1 MRALTMDE
9 VESVSGGLEMKPGEG
24 GFYSANWQ
32 NSVADSFWMMSAYSG
47 LSQQMN
53 DYQAVKEPAAF
64 NTGAQP
70 LIDMGLA
77 PVKVTAQRVGAA
89 EVAGIG
95 LAEVV
100 VTSRRDWSGGVFGTA
115 GNGSENPRYCNTA
128 AYKAGWFLD
137 EIAGETIQ
145 DVGAG
150 TVIAGGLLTVTTAP
164 TGVGVAAGAT
174 TVTTGGVIYAA
185 GTAISEIGNIIKWV
199 SGQDAVLTAA
209 KALSIPTMRLGPVGQ
224 LLTEKALS
232 IAVDKT
238 LSDPCQ

>member
-9 VESVSGGLEMKPGEG
+9 VESVSGGREMRPGDG
-24 GFYSANWQ
+24 VFLSANWQ

-100 VTSRRDWSGGVFGTA
+100 VTSRRDWCGNDQFNVPDRIPGVMDF
-115 GNGSENPRYCNTA
+115 SEPCKFHDGDYDNALYVQKELADQRFLANMIISCSESSSFKTMPLCVTL
-128 AYKAGWFLD
+128 AYLYYA
-137 EIAGETIQ
+137 
-145 DVGAG
+145 
-150 TVIAGGLLTVTTAP
+150 
-164 TGVGVAAGAT
+164 GVAL
-174 TVTTGGVIYAA
+174 GGGHSYKQ
-185 GTAISEIGNIIKWV
+185 GLQGK
-199 SGQDAVLTAA
+199 
-209 KALSIPTMRLGPVGQ
+209 
-224 LLTEKALS
+224 
-232 IAVDKT
+232 
-238 LSDPCQ
+238 